1 MNEVEHELGEKEINV
16 GVTFS
21 GLLGS
26 EPRQPPPGLAS
37 AFSSLDTLFTTG
49 TLFCFTVRTMA
60 RSGDSRLDPERGDCL
75 Q

>member
-1 MNEVEHELGEKEINV
+1 MNEVELELGEKEINV

-37 AFSSLDTLFTTG
+37 AFSSLDTLFTTYCPF
-49 TLFCFTVRTMA
+49 LRYLLSLKD
-60 RSGDSRLDPERGDCL
+60 RSDDERSL
-75 Q
+75 SATP